1 MNFYKRYMADYQ
13 SKTSR
18 LTLIEHGAYTL
29 LLDEYYVS
37 ERGLPAEL
45 DGLYRI
51 CRAMNKA
58 EQAAVRAVAEQFF
71 PVGEDGLRH
80 NPRASVEIGAAAPS
94 IEAARL
100 NGMRGGRPRKKPS
113 GFPDQKPSGFQ
124 DGNPDGSENETQ
136 NEPRT
141 KAPQSSDISTSLR
154 SVEMRASRLPADW
167 SLPDEWR
174 AWALTERPDLNP
186 ERTAASFADYWRGKA
201 GKDGRKVD
209 WLATW
214 RNWVRNERTQ
224 AQRRQTSEPKYA
236 AAARSIFGVTTPQQE
251 IVDVTP
257 R

>member
-100 NGMRGGRPRKKPS
+100 NGMRGGRPRKKPT
-113 GFPDQKPSGFQ
+113 GFPDQEPSGFLELEPPGFQ
-124 DGNPDGSENETQ
+124 DRNPDGSENETK

-141 KAPQSSDISTSLR
+141 KAPQNSDISTSLR
-154 SVEMRASRLPADW
+154 SVEMRASRLPDDW
-167 SLPDEWR
+167 VLPDEWR
-174 AWALTERPDLNP
+174 RWALAERPELNVD
-186 ERTAASFADYWRGKA
+186 RTAASFADHWRAKP
-201 GKDGRKVD
+201 GKDARKLD

-214 RNWVRNERTQ
+214 RNWVRNERSGQQ
-224 AQRRQTSEPKYA
+224 ARPATA
-236 AAARSIFGVTTPQQE
+236 AGVGSF
-251 IVDVTP
+251 V
-257 R
+257 